1 MEQLLDKKSQ
11 LNNNFNDILC
21 ILNNIDLKDNSV
33 IDELNNKNK
42 ILNESNVKLINEIN
56 EKDKIIS
63 MNQKTMYDY
72 EKQINSFNEEQ
83 EESNKF
89 DMVKAKDKE
98 VHEQNKIIENLNR
111 EIDSLKNKLELL
123 SDKNISC
130 DLLDIPDKSEDK
142 VEGNKLEDKVE
153 EDKIEDNIEDKV
165 EDIKPEDNI
174 EDKVEGNKP
183 EDKVEEDKIEDNIE
197 DIKAEEQDFGD
208 EEDSDD
214 PLEVETIIYRKK
226 EYYMLEEDNKKKV
239 FEIGDDGDLGKEVGL
254 WIDEKLVRPDKKKK

>member
-21 ILNNIDLKDNSV
+21 ILNNIDLKDNSI

-42 ILNESNVKLINEIN
+42 VLNESNLKLINEIN

-63 MNQKTMYDY
+63 MNQKTICDY

-83 EESNKF
+83 EQSNKF

-98 VHEQNKIIENLNR
+98 VHEQNKIIENLNK
-111 EIDSLKNKLELL
+111 EIYSLKNKLELL
-123 SDKNISC
+123 SDKNITC
-130 DLLDIPDKSEDK
+130 DVVDTPIEQHDIKEVEDNVKEGKVDNDKEDNIK
-142 VEGNKLEDKVE
+142 EIEENKVE
-153 EDKIEDNIEDKV
+153 E
-165 EDIKPEDNI
+165 
-174 EDKVEGNKP
+174 
-183 EDKVEEDKIEDNIE
+183 EEEL
-197 DIKAEEQDFGD
+197 
-208 EEDSDD
+208 DSDD